1 MKSFLSFIILCL
13 SVLALQAQPINKSS
27 TNQLL
32 SFGSELYDSG
42 DYINAIE
49 KLKEYVKEERDD
61 LEAQYMIADAS
72 YKIKDY
78 KYASKRYALL
88 IKKDKDQGTYNK
100 DLYNYANSLK
110 QLGEYEEAI
119 PVYEKYIEFTEDK
132 RLKELAEIE
141 LAGALEAVDMLE
153 TLGLTVERL
162 ESSDINS
169 KQSEYSPTYYKDGET
184 VYFASFAE
192 NKLIVLDGTEDE
204 DYHLKI
210 YKTKKGEKG
219 KWNKPVALSMDIN
232 RPDFHTGNVKFSAD
246 GESMYFTRAEIDPAT
261 NAVTSSKIYVS
272 YGSDE
277 TWSPPQEV
285 QGVNGPYLAKHPAP
299 GELFGRE
306 VLYFASDM
314 EGGDGGFDIYYATK
328 KGDGVFAEPVP
339 LIGINTLGDEETPFY
354 KDGNLYFSTNGLPG
368 MGGSDIYYTT
378 WNGTKWSKPTNMGK
392 GYNSPLDDLF
402 FSLSPDGYSG
412 FLTSNRP
419 GTSSV
424 ESSTCCNDIYEVLLT
439 KVEASLIT
447 GAFTEDK
454 KPIDSTDFQ
463 LVEMTNNKPGNS
475 DLKNSDK
482 TNKVTYA
489 LELDKAY
496 MVIANKDGYF
506 PDTIE
511 FNTVDLDETKEF
523 AKVLFLKKKPEPVK
537 PKEPDFETITI
548 NQAIELKNILYDFD
562 DDKILPDAEQDLI
575 VLRDLMIQ
583 YPEMKI
589 QLNSHTDSQG
599 KDKYNQELS
608 QRRAASAKRWLIKN
622 GINVTRIKAVGKGE
636 TEIRNECTNGVKCDD
651 DEHRFN
657 RRTEFVILEGPTTI
671 QVKKRQFIK
680 KN

>member
-1 MKSFLSFIILCL
+1 MRSFLSLIILCL
-13 SVLALQAQPINKSS
+13 GFVVLQAQPINKSS

-32 SFGSELYDSG
+32 SFGTELYESG

-78 KYASKRYALL
+78 KYAAKRYGLL
-88 IKKDKDQGTYNK
+88 IKKDKGQGTYNK
-100 DLYNYANSLK
+100 DLFNYGTALK
-110 QLGEYEEAI
+110 QLGEYEKAI
-119 PVYEKYIEFTEDK
+119 PVFEQYIEYTEDK

-153 TLGLTVERL
+153 TLGLTVQRL

-192 NKLIVLDGTEDE
+192 NKLIVLDGNEDE

-210 YKTKKGEKG
+210 YKSKKGEKG
-219 KWNKPVALSMDIN
+219 KWQKPEALGMEIN
-232 RPDFHTGNVKFSAD
+232 RPEFHTGNVKFSTD
-246 GESMYFTRAEIDPAT
+246 GESMYFTRAEIDPST

-272 YGSDE
+272 YGSDGS
-277 TWSPPQEV
+277 WSPPQEV
-285 QGVNGPYLAKHPAP
+285 QGVNGAYLAKHPAP

-306 VLYFASDM
+306 VLYFSSDM

-328 KGDGVFAEPVP
+328 KGDGVYAEPVP

-378 WNGTKWSKPTNMGK
+378 WNGTKWSKPINMGK

-463 LVEMTNNKPGNS
+463 LIEMTNNKPGNS

-496 MVIANKDGYF
+496 IVIANKEGYF

-523 AKVLFLKKKPEPVK
+523 AKVLYLKKKPEPVK
-537 PKEPDFETITI
+537 PKEPDYETITI
-548 NQAIELKNILYDFD
+548 NEAIELKNILYDFD

-575 VLRDLMIQ
+575 VLRDLMMQ

-589 QLNSHTDSQG
+589 QLNSHTDAQG

-622 GINVTRIKAVGKGE
+622 GVEVTRIKAVGKGE
-636 TEIRNECTNGVKCDD
+636 TEIRNECVNGVKCDD
-651 DEHRFN
+651 DQHRYN

>member
-1 MKSFLSFIILCL
+1 MRSFLSLIILCL
-13 SVLALQAQPINKSS
+13 GFVVLQAQPINKSS

-32 SFGSELYDSG
+32 SFGTELYESG

-78 KYASKRYALL
+78 KYAAKRYGLL
-88 IKKDKDQGTYNK
+88 IKKDKGQGTYNK
-100 DLYNYANSLK
+100 DLFNYGTALK
-110 QLGEYEEAI
+110 QLGEYEKAI
-119 PVYEKYIEFTEDK
+119 PVFEQYIEYTEDK

-153 TLGLTVERL
+153 TLGLTVQRL

-210 YKTKKGEKG
+210 YKSKKGEKG
-219 KWNKPVALSMDIN
+219 KWQKPEALGMEIN
-232 RPDFHTGNVKFSAD
+232 RPEFHTGNVKFSTD
-246 GESMYFTRAEIDPAT
+246 GESMYFTRAEIDPST

-272 YGSDE
+272 YGSDGS
-277 TWSPPQEV
+277 WSPPQEV
-285 QGVNGPYLAKHPAP
+285 QGVNGAYLAKHPAP

-306 VLYFASDM
+306 VLYFSSDM

-328 KGDGVFAEPVP
+328 KGDGVYAEPVP

-378 WNGTKWSKPTNMGK
+378 WNGTKWSKPINMGK

-463 LVEMTNNKPGNS
+463 LIEMTNNKPGNS

-496 MVIANKDGYF
+496 IVIANKEGYF

-523 AKVLFLKKKPEPVK
+523 AKVLYLKKKPEPVK
-537 PKEPDFETITI
+537 PKEPDYETITI
-548 NQAIELKNILYDFD
+548 NEAIELKNILYDFD

-575 VLRDLMIQ
+575 VLRDLMMQ

-589 QLNSHTDSQG
+589 QLNSHTDAQG

-622 GINVTRIKAVGKGE
+622 GVEVTRIKAVGKGE
-636 TEIRNECTNGVKCDD
+636 TEIRNECVNGVKCDD
-651 DEHRFN
+651 DQHRYN

>member
-1 MKSFLSFIILCL
+1 MKSFLSLIILSL

-61 LEAQYMIADAS
+61 LDAQYMIADAS

-153 TLGLTVERL
+153 TLGLTVQRL

-210 YKTKKGEKG
+210 YR
-219 KWNKPVALSMDIN
+219 S
-232 RPDFHTGNVKFSAD
+232 
-246 GESMYFTRAEIDPAT
+246 
-261 NAVTSSKIYVS
+261 
-272 YGSDE
+272 
-277 TWSPPQEV
+277 
-285 QGVNGPYLAKHPAP
+285 
-299 GELFGRE
+299 
-306 VLYFASDM
+306 
-314 EGGDGGFDIYYATK
+314 
-328 KGDGVFAEPVP
+328 
-339 LIGINTLGDEETPFY
+339 DEETPFY

-378 WNGTKWSKPTNMGK
+378 WNGTRWSKPINMGK

-463 LVEMTNNKPGNS
+463 LVEMTNNRPGNS

-489 LELDKAY
+489 LSLDKAY
-496 MVIANKDGYF
+496 MVIANKEGYF
-506 PDTIE
+506 PDTVE
-511 FNTVDLDETKEF
+511 FNTVNLDETKEF
-523 AKVLFLKKKPEPVK
+523 AKVLYLKKKPEPVK
-537 PKEPDFETITI
+537 PKEPDYETITI
-548 NQAIELKNILYDFD
+548 NEAIELKNILYDFD

-575 VLRDLMIQ
+575 VLRDLMLQ
-583 YPEMKI
+583 YPDMKI
-589 QLNSHTDSQG
+589 QLNSHTDAQG

-622 GINVTRIKAVGKGE
+622 GVEVTRIKAVGKGE
-636 TEIRNECTNGVKCDD
+636 KEIRNECVNGVKCDD
-651 DEHRFN
+651 DEHRYN
-657 RRTEFVILEGPTTI
+657 RRTEFVIIDGPTTI